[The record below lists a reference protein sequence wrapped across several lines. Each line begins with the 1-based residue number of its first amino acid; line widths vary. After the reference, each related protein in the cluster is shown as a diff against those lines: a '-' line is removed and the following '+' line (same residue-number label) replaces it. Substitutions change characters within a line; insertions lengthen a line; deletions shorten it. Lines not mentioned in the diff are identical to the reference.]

1 MLQYRYYTT
10 KKRES
15 MELISSLN
23 YYSSLF
29 QSTKT
34 PAYRRSIYN
43 KISFSHKLV
52 GLRGAKGVG
61 KTTLLQQYLHSLEL
75 PIGEKVYISMDNP
88 LIGATR
94 LLSLAEAFYKRG
106 VKVLVVD
113 EIHYQRDF
121 EQDLKTIYDFFDI
134 QVIFSGS
141 SAIALAEA
149 DLSRRALVY
158 NIPIL
163 SFREYLELKLDREFE
178 PIDFESLL
186 KNHTQ
191 HTFEIIS
198 QIRPLQYF
206 EEYLD
211 FGAYPFFLEGSEQDY
226 VMKLTAAINKTI
238 ESDLLQLFNIDP
250 KNIALLK
257 KLLVIMCENPPGE
270 INITSLAR
278 EMELNVKTLYHY
290 INALEK
296 GKLIKVLYYN
306 KKGNALFQKPNKVLL
321 DNPSLFRVL
330 CFGSNKGATRESFF
344 LSMVEE
350 HTVRYAKQGDY
361 SVDSYRFEI
370 GGRKKSFTQI
380 KDMEHSYLALDDL
393 EMGDGNKIPLWLFGF
408 LY

>member
-1 MLQYRYYTT
+1 
-10 KKRES
+10 
-15 MELISSLN
+15 MELITSLL

-29 QSTKT
+29 QSSNM
-34 PAYRRSIYN
+34 PEYRRAIYDT
-43 KISFSHKLV
+43 ISFSHKLV

-75 PIGEKVYISMDNP
+75 PITQKVYISMDNP
-88 LIGATR
+88 LIGSTR
-94 LLSLAEAFYKRG
+94 LLSLAESFYQKG

-121 EQDLKTIYDFFDI
+121 GKDLKTIYDFFDMK
-134 QVIFSGS
+134 VIFSGS
-141 SAIALAEA
+141 SAIALSEA

-158 NIPIL
+158 SVPIL
-163 SFREYLELKLDREFE
+163 SFREYLELRLGQAFA
-178 PIDFESLL
+178 PITLESLL
-186 KNHTQ
+186 NDHTQ
-191 HTFEIIS
+191 HAFEIIS
-198 QIRPLQYF
+198 LMKPLQYF
-206 EEYLD
+206 EAYLE

-238 ESDLLQLFNIDP
+238 ESDLLQLFSIDP
-250 KNIALLK
+250 KNVALLK
-257 KLLVIMCENPPGE
+257 KLLVVMCENPPGG

-290 INALEK
+290 IDALEK

-321 DNPSLFRVL
+321 DNPSLFKVL
-330 CFGSNKGATRESFF
+330 CLGSNIGAKRESFF
-344 LSMVEE
+344 LSMVEG

-361 SVDSYRFEI
+361 SVDAYRFEI
-370 GGRKKSFTQI
+370 GGKNKSFAQI
-380 KDMEHSYLALDDL
+380 KDMKQSYLALDDI

>member
-1 MLQYRYYTT
+1 
-10 KKRES
+10 
-15 MELISSLN
+15 MELITSLT

-29 QSTKT
+29 QSMKIPDYTR
-34 PAYRRSIYN
+34 AIYN
-43 KISFSHKLV
+43 KISFSHKLI
-52 GLRGAKGVG
+52 GIRGAKGVG
-61 KTTLLQQYLHSLEL
+61 KTTLLQQYLNQLTL
-75 PIGEKVYISMDNP
+75 PITQKVYISMDNP
-88 LIGATR
+88 LIGTTR
-94 LLSLAEAFYKRG
+94 LLTLAEEFYKRG

-134 QVIFSGS
+134 QIVFSGS
-141 SAIALAEA
+141 SAIALSEA

-158 NIPIL
+158 TVPIL
-163 SFREYLELKLDREFE
+163 SFREYLELKLNKKFE
-178 PIDFESLL
+178 PIEFEFLL
-186 KNHTQ
+186 ENHTQ
-191 HTFEIIS
+191 YAFEIIS
-198 QIRPLQYF
+198 QIKPLQYF

-226 VMKLTAAINKTI
+226 VMKLTSAINKTI

-250 KNIALLK
+250 KNITLLK
-257 KLLVIMCENPPGE
+257 KLLVIMCENPPCE

-306 KKGNALFQKPNKVLL
+306 KRGNAIFQKPNKVLL
-321 DNPSLFRVL
+321 DNPCLFKVL
-330 CFGSNKGATRESFF
+330 CFSSNKGATRESFF

-361 SVDSYRFEI
+361 SVKNHRFEI
-370 GGRKKSFTQI
+370 GGKNKSFKQI
-380 KDMEHSYLALDDL
+380 KNIEQSYLALDDL